1 MIGWLFI
8 CKCNIIFADVQI
20 YNVFLG
26 NFVETC
32 HGASQN
38 RIIVIYWETRRGT
51 SLRGGV
57 MYVNSKKR
65 ATISGGSVLFICGN

>member
-51 SLRGGV
+51 PLR
-57 MYVNSKKR
+57 
-65 ATISGGSVLFICGN
+65 